1 MRDRG
6 RVGGVDLARIVAAAV
21 ERPDLVVGHVRD
33 QLEQLRVLAEEVLA
47 HVGAV
52 ARLERLVLAV
62 DGLLHAR
69 EQPPLGVAREQLVPA
84 RAPHD
89 LDHVPARAAEHGLE
103 LLDDL
108 AVAAHRPVEPLQVA
122 VDDED
127 QVVELLAA
135 GHRDRA
141 QRLRL
146 VGLAV
151 AEEAP
156 YLAALGVGDLA
167 TVEVLHEARLVD
179 RHDRAEPHR
188 DGRELPEVGHQPRVR
203 IGGDAVAVEAAVL
216 ADLLPEAAQ
225 LVLAQAALEE
235 RARVEAGRAVA
246 LHEDEVTAVVLR
258 RRVPEV
264 VEADLVERRRRLVA
278 GDVPAELG
286 GLLVG
291 LQHRRHRV
299 PADQRADAPLDRLVA
314 RVLRLLVDGD
324 RVDVGRRA
332 AEWRRRA
339 DAAGLRDQPLEQE
352 ARAVGPVV
360 AQDRVQRLQPVAR
373 LLGVDVGRRPA
384 VRLSLGHALLS
395 PVAPYPG
402 VLSSTL
408 SRRTPLARPPATPP
422 RCPRRPSADRPARP
436 ARARRSPGRRG

>member
-1 MRDRG
+1 MRSRLEAIAEREQRVLGHLLLLVGDVLALAGLAHPVALDRLGEDHRRLPGVRDGG
-6 RVGGVDLARIVAAAV
+6 RVGGVDLARVVAAAV

-33 QLEQLRVLAEEVLA
+33 HLEQLRVLAEEVLA

-135 GHRDRA
+135 RHRDRA

-156 YLAALGVGDLA
+156 DLAAAGVGDLA
-167 TVEVLHEARLVD
+167 PVEVLHEARLVD

-188 DGRELPEVGHQPRVR
+188 HGRELPEVGHQPRVR
-203 IGGDAVAVEAAVL
+203 IGGDAGAVEAAVL

-225 LVLAQAALEE
+225 LVLAEAALEE

-246 LHEDEVTAVVLR
+246 LHEHEVAAVVLR

-264 VEADLVERRRRLVA
+264 VEADLVQRRRRLVA
-278 GDVPAELG
+278 RDVPAQLG

-314 RVLRLLVDGD
+314 RVL
-324 RVDVGRRA
+324 A
-332 AEWRRRA
+332 A
-339 DAAGLRDQPLEQE
+339 
-352 ARAVGPVV
+352 
-360 AQDRVQRLQPVAR
+360 
-373 LLGVDVGRRPA
+373 
-384 VRLSLGHALLS
+384 
-395 PVAPYPG
+395 
-402 VLSSTL
+402 
-408 SRRTPLARPPATPP
+408 
-422 RCPRRPSADRPARP
+422 
-436 ARARRSPGRRG
+436 PGRPGSC